1 MTRIREIL
9 SYWFQ
14 GIDDNTVIER
24 QAFIVKRWFAKDKI
38 IDDDIR
44 GQFESDIQKGRTGEY
59 RSWEDNIRG
68 RLALVILYDQFSRNI
83 YRNTL
88 RIFENDSLAL
98 ELTLRTIQ
106 ERRQGE
112 LPFIEQM
119 FLFMP
124 LMHSEDL
131 HIQRMSL
138 ECFESLIKGSGEKS
152 PANVSYYE
160 YTFDFARRHYEIISK
175 FGRFPHRNAILKRI
189 STDEELAF
197 LKQPGSG
204 FR

>member
-1 MTRIREIL
+1 MIRVSEIL
-9 SYWFQ
+9 NYWFQ
-14 GIDDNTVIER
+14 GMDGNAIIDK
-24 QAFIVKRWFAKDKI
+24 QALPVRRWFAKDKK
-38 IDDDIR
+38 IDEEIR
-44 GQFESDIQKGRTGEY
+44 EQFEADIKKGRHGEY
-59 RSWEDNIRG
+59 KDWEETITG
-68 RLALVILYDQFSRNI
+68 RLALIILYDQFSRNI
-83 YRNTL
+83 YRNTPQM
-88 RIFENDSLAL
+88 FENDSLAL

-112 LPFIEQM
+112 LPFIERM

-138 ECFESLIKGSGEKS
+138 ECFESLIKGSREKS

-160 YTFDFARRHYEIISK
+160 YTFDFARRHYEIISR

-197 LKQPGSG
+197 FKQPGSD
-204 FR
+204 F